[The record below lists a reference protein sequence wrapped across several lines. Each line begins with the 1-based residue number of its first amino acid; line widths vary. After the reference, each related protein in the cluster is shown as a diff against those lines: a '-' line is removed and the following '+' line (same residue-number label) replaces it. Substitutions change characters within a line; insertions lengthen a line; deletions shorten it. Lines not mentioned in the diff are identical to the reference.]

1 MARAARTSK
10 PVKKIS
16 AEKIMP
22 IFYLG
27 NRRTTTLAIANIRYE
42 PPAT

>member
-1 MARAARTSK
+1 MAKAAKTNK

-16 AEKIMP
+16 AEKIMRL
-22 IFYLG
+22 FYLW
-27 NRRTTTLAIANIRYE
+27 TTKTKTLAMANIRYE